1 MKALLRYWPYGSTSK
16 LIMSLAPVP
25 GLFLSELEDLLELVK
40 PEDIIPYREPLFKRI
55 AKCISNTNVIVGEE
69 SGGEL

>member
-1 MKALLRYWPYGSTSK
+1 MKALLRDWPYGATSK
-16 LIMSLAPVP
+16 ETW
-25 GLFLSELEDLLELVK
+25 FLSELEDLLELVK

>member
-1 MKALLRYWPYGSTSK
+1 M
-16 LIMSLAPVP
+16 
-25 GLFLSELEDLLELVK
+25 SELEDLLELVK